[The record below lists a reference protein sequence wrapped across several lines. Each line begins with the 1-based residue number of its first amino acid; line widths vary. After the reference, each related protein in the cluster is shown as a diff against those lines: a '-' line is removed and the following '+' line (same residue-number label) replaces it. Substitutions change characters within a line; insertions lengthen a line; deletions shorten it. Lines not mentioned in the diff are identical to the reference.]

1 MRSRLLFALAALSA
15 STAFG
20 EWKPPADPNPSAILQ
35 EAVADRTARRY
46 EDALAKHVWFH
57 EHALEYEQAQ
67 YGVRL
72 SFALAYWAE
81 LGKVYSPAQKKLE
94 EIRDETEK
102 KVLANPTESAPFH
115 DLTALN
121 KTLQDEIRTRETFE
135 AVEAKDAVAA
145 RTLYDRAQPAL
156 VKTKAYKLCGKYI
169 DGPRDF
175 KAAQKSLEEGLQ
187 LAKDPRFGPSLE
199 SHYRNA
205 FRNKVTTL
213 VALLVVNERKDEAE
227 TVAKSARAASD
238 DTVLSKQLD
247 LALEGKVPPPWP

>member
-1 MRSRLLFALAALSA
+1 MRSRLFFALAALGA
-15 STAFG
+15 STALG
-20 EWKPPADPNPSAILQ
+20 EWKPPADPSPSVILE

-57 EHALEYEQAQ
+57 EHALEYERSQ

-72 SFALAYWAE
+72 SFALGYWAD
-81 LGKVYSPAQKKLE
+81 LGKVYPPAWKKLE

-102 KVLANPTESAPFH
+102 KVLADPTEHDPFH

-121 KTLQDEIRTRETFE
+121 RTLKQDSRTRDTFE
-135 AVEAKDAVAA
+135 AMEAKDADVA
-145 RTLYDRAQPAL
+145 RERYHLAQPAL
-156 VKTKAYKLCGKYI
+156 VKVKAYKTCGKYI
-169 DGPRDF
+169 SGPLHF
-175 KAAQKSLEEGLQ
+175 EAAKRGLEEGLQ
-187 LAKDPRFGPSLE
+187 LAKDPRFGLSLE
-199 SHYRNA
+199 SHYKNR
-205 FRNKVTTL
+205 FRNEVTTL

-227 TVAKSARAASD
+227 AVAKSARAAWD